1 MGGTLMSAES
11 SASSVSPVGG
21 RDNVRALQRVLYRS
35 AKQDPERR
43 FHALF
48 DKVARSDVMWRA
60 WEDVRANKGAPG
72 VDGVSIE
79 DVEDTGVLAFLGE
92 LAAALRAGSYRPKPL
107 RRVHIPKP
115 GRPGQT
121 RPLGIPT
128 VADRVAMA
136 AAKIVLEP
144 VFEADFLASSF
155 GFRPKR
161 SAHMAIEAIR
171 VEANR
176 GGDWVL
182 DADIEACFDAIDHDT
197 LMADISRRV
206 IDRQM
211 LKLLRCWLRAGI
223 FEGGV
228 VTEPGA
234 GTPQGS
240 PISPLMANIA
250 LHRLDR
256 AWQTDGRRTGTLI
269 RYADDFVV
277 VCRTAE
283 QAKDAWRQVRTVL
296 AEAGLS
302 MSPDKTRIVELT
314 KSKQGFDFLGFHL
327 RKVESWKWRGRWY
340 LQRWPSARAMKQ
352 IRARIRQLTD
362 RRYAGTELEIVV
374 RRLNLVLRGW
384 GNYFRVGNSA
394 RKFSQI
400 DSYVHERLAMLASA
414 KHGLTGRHWTTRF
427 DGEWRRRLGVYALT
441 GTVRY
446 GPAHAQR

>member
-1 MGGTLMSAES
+1 MSASS
-11 SASSVSPVGG
+11 SASSVSPAGG
-21 RDNVRALQRVLYRS
+21 RDRVRALQRVLYRS

-43 FHALF
+43 FHAMF
-48 DKVARSDVMWRA
+48 DKVARSDVMGRA
-60 WEDVRANKGAPG
+60 WSDVRANKGAPG
-72 VDGVSIE
+72 VDGVSIK
-79 DVEDTGVLAFLGE
+79 DVETAGVQAFLEE
-92 LAAALRAGSYRPKPL
+92 LAEDLRSGRYRPRPL

-128 VADRVAMA
+128 VRDRVVMA

-171 VEANR
+171 VAANR
-176 GGDWVL
+176 NGNWVL
-182 DADIEACFDAIDHDT
+182 DADIKACFDEIDHDV
-197 LMADISRRV
+197 LMADIGRRV

-228 VTEPGA
+228 ITASGA

-240 PISPLMANIA
+240 PISPLLANIA
-250 LHRLDR
+250 LHRLDQ
-256 AWQTDGRRTGTLI
+256 AWQGDALRAGTLI
-269 RYADDFVV
+269 RYADDFVI
-277 VCRTAE
+277 VCRTAD
-283 QAKDAWRQVRTVL
+283 QAMGAWRQARTVL
-296 AEAGLS
+296 ANAGLQV
-302 MSPDKTRIVELT
+302 SPEKTRIVELT
-314 KSKQGFDFLGFHL
+314 EGKQGFDFLGFHL

-340 LQRWPSARAMKQ
+340 LQRWPSSRAMKNVRAK
-352 IRARIRQLTD
+352 IRELTD
-362 RRYAGTELEIVV
+362 RRYAGIQLEVV
-374 RRLNLVLRGW
+374 VERLNPVIRGW

-400 DSYVHERLAMLASA
+400 DSYVHERLAILASD
-414 KHGLTGRHWTTRF
+414 KHKRSGRNWGTRF
-427 DGEWRRRLGVYALT
+427 DSEWLDRFGVYTLT

-446 GPAHAQR
+446 GTAHALR

>member
-1 MGGTLMSAES
+1 MSAAIA
-11 SASSVSPVGG
+11 ASSVGRAGG
-21 RDNVRALQRVLYRS
+21 PESVRALQRVLYRS
-35 AKQDPERR
+35 AKHEPERR

-48 DKVARSDVMWRA
+48 DKVARSDVLWQA
-60 WEDVRANKGAPG
+60 WLDVRANRGAPG
-72 VDGVSIE
+72 VDGIRIE
-79 DVEDTGVLAFLGE
+79 AIESSGDAGVRAFLDE
-92 LAAALRAGSYRPKPL
+92 IAAELRAGSYRPRPL
-107 RRVHIPKP
+107 RRVYIPKP

-128 VADRVAMA
+128 VADRVVMA
-136 AAKIVLEP
+136 AAKTVLEP
-144 VFEADFLASSF
+144 VFEADFLRSSF
-155 GFRPKR
+155 GFRPRR

-176 GGDWVL
+176 SGDWVL
-182 DADIEACFDAIDHDT
+182 DADIEACFDAIDHDV
-197 LMADISRRV
+197 LMADIGRRV

-228 VTEPGA
+228 ITEPGA

-240 PISPLMANIA
+240 PISPLLANIA

-256 AWQTDGRRTGTLI
+256 AWQAEDRRTGTLI

-283 QAKDAWRQVRTVL
+283 QAKNAWRRARTAL

-362 RRYAGTELEIVV
+362 RRFAGTELEIVV

-384 GNYFRVGNSA
+384 GNYFRHGNSA

-414 KHGLTGRHWTTRF
+414 KHGLTGRHWASRF
-427 DGEWRRRLGVYALT
+427 DGDWRRRLGVYALT

-446 GPAHAQR
+446 GPAHAPR

>member
-1 MGGTLMSAES
+1 MGGALMSVER
-11 SASSVSPVGG
+11 SASPVSPAGG

-60 WEDVRANKGAPG
+60 WSDVRANKGAPG
-72 VDGVSIE
+72 VDGVGID
-79 DVEDTGVLAFLGE
+79 DVEESGALAFLEE
-92 LAAALRAGSYRPKPL
+92 LAAELRTGRYRPQPL

-115 GRPGQT
+115 GRPGRT

-128 VADRVAMA
+128 VRDRVVMA

-144 VFEADFLASSF
+144 VFEADFLRSSF

-176 GGDWVL
+176 RGDWVL
-182 DADIEACFDAIDHDT
+182 DADIEACFDAVDHDV
-197 LMADISRRV
+197 LMDDISRRV
-206 IDRQM
+206 VDRQM

-240 PISPLMANIA
+240 PISPLLANIA

-256 AWQTDGRRTGTLI
+256 AWQAKDRPAGTLV

-283 QAKDAWRQVRTVL
+283 QANDAWRRAGAALT
-296 AEAGLS
+296 EAGLS
-302 MSPDKTRIVELT
+302 LSPEKTRIVELT
-314 KSKQGFDFLGFHL
+314 QSKQGFDFLGFHL

-340 LQRWPSARAMKQ
+340 LQRWPSARAMKH

-362 RRYAGTELEIVV
+362 RRYAGTELEIVAE
-374 RRLNLVLRGW
+374 RLNPVLRGW
-384 GNYFRVGNSA
+384 GNYFRTGNSA

-427 DGEWRRRLGVYALT
+427 NAEWFRRLGVHALT
-441 GTVRY
+441 GTVSY
-446 GPAHAQR
+446 GTAHAPR